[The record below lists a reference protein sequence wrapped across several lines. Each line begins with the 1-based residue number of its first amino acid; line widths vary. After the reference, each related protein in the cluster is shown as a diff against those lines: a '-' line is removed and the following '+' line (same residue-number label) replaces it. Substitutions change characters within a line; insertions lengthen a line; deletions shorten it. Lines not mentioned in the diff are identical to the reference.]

1 MHGTMRELD
10 NMGLKSYAD
19 AKEASLLATEA
30 KPLERAAKNL
40 SGINKDMEQVR
51 RSDAAPAEKRQKL
64 DALTVER
71 NDLLKRSVLDSKAA
85 QRKEQAARAEAILRR
100 LNEQRGSQ

>member
-1 MHGTMRELD
+1 MSKSPTRDQVDAAMRF
-10 NMGLKSYAD
+10 YA
-19 AKEASLLATEA
+19 EGCPTPTEA

-51 RSDAAPAEKRQKL
+51 RSDAAPAEKRQRL

-71 NDLLKRSVLDSKAA
+71 NDLLKRTVQDA
-85 QRKEQAARAEAILRR
+85 EQAQKEK
-100 LNEQRGSQ
+100 GK